1 MRQGVHIHFQGA
13 KVGMS
18 IEIRL
23 ANEDEVPI
31 VTLTGRLDGFG
42 AQQLE
47 TGLKEIVRDD
57 TRSVIFNLAGVDYLS
72 SAGIRVLLGLKKRLK
87 LRDGTLGLINVQEFP
102 KSVLEM
108 AGFLKVL
115 DIYPTLQDAQVACRV
130 KPREE
135 GLLFG
140 IRHPSFVVDGIT
152 YAIEP
157 GSPKAASLIVTGDLI
172 KVLQSA
178 ITAQDIRTLGFKEAD
193 YSLGLGALGKDEAD
207 AMPLMGE
214 MITLHG
220 SMVYVP
226 TDGHFTPD
234 FFTPVKETGEVKIF
248 TGFNVR
254 LSGPFHELFTF
265 EATRENGVS
274 LAEIYSAIVTLA
286 RTRKANFQGVISLVI
301 WGVIEGVISSEI
313 THSPLQE
320 RAPANHKSIMDPEN
334 YDEWNDTNRE
344 PRYRGDTLVS
354 FGFGIDLSGD
364 LSTFSTGDLDALHY
378 VHPGNKGSATMYLHN
393 HGVVFRNTPYDP
405 KFELSRQVKTIAE
418 DGEFVDMRH
427 LMDETRLRKAKI
439 GVSYISSIERQK

>member
-1 MRQGVHIHFQGA
+1 
-13 KVGMS
+13 MS

-23 ANEDEVPI
+23 ADEDEVPV

-57 TRSVIFNLAGVDYLS
+57 TRSVIFNLGGVDYLS
-72 SAGIRVLLGLKKRLK
+72 SAGIRVLLGLKRKLK
-87 LRDGTLGLINVQEFP
+87 QRDGTLALINVRDFP
-102 KSVLEM
+102 KNVLEM

-115 DIYPTLQDAQVACRV
+115 DIYPTLQEAQAACRV
-130 KPREE
+130 KPSEE

-140 IRHPSFVVDGIT
+140 VRHPSFLVEGVT

-172 KVLQSA
+172 KVLQSD

-193 YSLGLGALGKDEAD
+193 YSLGLGALGKDAGD

-234 FFTPVKETGEVKIF
+234 FFTPVMETGEVKIF

-254 LSGPFHELFTF
+254 LSGPFHELFAFDT
-265 EATRENGVS
+265 TREHGVS
-274 LAEIYSAIVTLA
+274 LEEIYSAIFTLA
-286 RTRKANFQGVISLVI
+286 RTRRTDFHGIISLVI
-301 WGVIEGVISSEI
+301 WGVVEGVISSEI
-313 THSPLQE
+313 THSPLKE
-320 RAPANHKSIMDPEN
+320 HAPANHKSIMDPEN
-334 YDEWNDTNRE
+334 YGDWNDTNRE

-354 FGFGIDLSGD
+354 FGFGIDLSAD
-364 LSTFSTGDLDALHY
+364 LCTFSRNDLDALHY

-405 KFELSRQVKTIAE
+405 KFELSRQIKTIAE
-418 DGEFVDMRH
+418 DAEFVDMRH

-439 GVSYISSIERQK
+439 GVSYISSIERRE

>member
-1 MRQGVHIHFQGA
+1 
-13 KVGMS
+13 MS

-23 ANEDEVPI
+23 ADEDEVPV

-57 TRSVIFNLAGVDYLS
+57 TRSVIFNLGGVDYLS
-72 SAGIRVLLGLKKRLK
+72 SAGIRVLLGLKKKLK
-87 LRDGTLGLINVQEFP
+87 QRDGTLALINVRDFP
-102 KSVLEM
+102 KNVLEM
-108 AGFLKVL
+108 SGFLKVL
-115 DIYPTLQDAQVACRV
+115 VIYPTLQEAQAACRV
-130 KPREE
+130 KPGEE

-140 IRHPSFVVDGIT
+140 VKHPSFVVDGVT

-157 GSPKAASLIVTGDLI
+157 GSPKVASLIVTGDLI
-172 KVLQSA
+172 KVLQSD

-193 YSLGLGALGKDEAD
+193 YSLGLGALGKDAAD

-234 FFTPVKETGEVKIF
+234 FFTPVRETGEVKIF

-254 LSGPFHELFTF
+254 LSGPFHELFAF
-265 EATRENGVS
+265 ETTQENGVS
-274 LAEIYSAIVTLA
+274 LDEIYSAIFTLA
-286 RTRKANFQGVISLVI
+286 KARKTDFRGIVSLVI
-301 WGVIEGVISSEI
+301 WGVVEGVISSEI
-313 THSPLQE
+313 THSPLKE

-334 YDEWNDTNRE
+334 YGDWNDTNRE

-364 LSTFSTGDLDALHY
+364 LSTFSRNDLDALHY

-405 KFELSRQVKTIAE
+405 KFELSRQIKTIAE
-418 DGEFVDMRH
+418 EAEFVDMRH

-439 GVSYISSIERQK
+439 GVSYISAIEHRR

>member
-1 MRQGVHIHFQGA
+1 
-13 KVGMS
+13 MS
-18 IEIRL
+18 VEIRL

-87 LRDGTLGLINVQEFP
+87 SRDGTLALINVREFP

-108 AGFLKVL
+108 AGFLTVL
-115 DIYPTLQDAQVACRV
+115 DIYPTLQEAQVACRV
-130 KPREE
+130 KPSEE
-135 GLLFG
+135 GVLFG
-140 IRHPSFVVDGIT
+140 VRHPSFMVDGVT

-157 GSPKAASLIVTGDLI
+157 GSPKEASLIVTGSLV
-172 KVLQSA
+172 KVLYSA
-178 ITAQDIRTLGFKEAD
+178 ITLQDIRTLGFKEAD
-193 YSLGLGALGKDEAD
+193 YSLGLGALGKDAAD
-207 AMPLMGE
+207 ALALMGE

-234 FFTPVKETGEVKIF
+234 FFTPVKETGEVTIF

-265 EATRENGVS
+265 ETSRENGVS
-274 LAEIYSAIVTLA
+274 LAEIYSAIINLA
-286 RTRKANFQGVISLVI
+286 RARRADFHGILSLVI

-313 THSPLQE
+313 TRSPLQE
-320 RAPANHKSIMDPEN
+320 RAPVNHKSIMDPEN

-354 FGFGIDLSGD
+354 FGIGIDSSGD
-364 LSTFSTGDLDALHY
+364 LSGFSSEDLETLHY
-378 VHPGNKGSATMYLHN
+378 VHPGNKGMATMYLHN
-393 HGVVFRNTPYDP
+393 HGVIFRNTPYDP

-418 DGEFVDMRH
+418 NGEFVDMRH

-439 GVSYISSIERQK
+439 GVSYISSIKRQE

>member
-1 MRQGVHIHFQGA
+1 
-13 KVGMS
+13 MS

-31 VTLTGRLDGFG
+31 VTLSGRLDGFG

-47 TGLKEIVRDD
+47 AGLKEIVRDD

-87 LRDGTLGLINVQEFP
+87 ARDGTLALLNVQEFP

-115 DIYPTLQDAQVACRV
+115 DIYPTLKDAQVACRL
-130 KPREE
+130 KPHEE

-140 IRHPSFVVDGIT
+140 VRHPSFVVDGIT
-152 YAIEP
+152 YTIEP
-157 GSPKAASLIVTGDLI
+157 GSPKASSLIVTGDLL
-172 KVLQSA
+172 KVLQSS
-178 ITAQDIRTLGFKEAD
+178 ITIQDIRTLGFKEAD
-193 YSLGLGALGKDEAD
+193 YSLGLGALGKDAAD

-234 FFTPVKETGEVKIF
+234 FFTPAKESGEVKIF

-254 LSGPFHELFTF
+254 LSGTFNELFTF
-265 EATRENGVS
+265 ESSRENGVS
-274 LAEIYSAIVTLA
+274 LAEIYSAIISLA
-286 RTRKANFQGVISLVI
+286 RTRKVDFRGVLSLVI
-301 WGVIEGVISSEI
+301 WGVVEGVISSEI

-354 FGFGIDLSGD
+354 FGIGIDLSGD
-364 LSTFSTGDLDALHY
+364 LSTFSNEDLATLHY
-378 VHPGNKGSATMYLHN
+378 VHPANKGTATMYLHN

-405 KFELSRQVKTIAE
+405 KFELSRRVKTIAE
-418 DGEFVDMRH
+418 EGEFVDMRH

-439 GVSYISSIERQK
+439 GVSYITTIERRE

>member
-1 MRQGVHIHFQGA
+1 MRKGVYTPVQETIF
-13 KVGMS
+13 MS

-87 LRDGTLGLINVQEFP
+87 LRDGTLALINVQEFP

-108 AGFLKVL
+108 AGFQKVL
-115 DIYPTLQDAQVACRV
+115 DVYPSLQEAKIACRE

-140 IRHPSFVVDGIT
+140 IKHPSFKVDGVT
-152 YAIEP
+152 FSIEP
-157 GSPKAASLIVTGDLI
+157 GSPKTASLIVTGDLL
-172 KVLQSA
+172 KVLESS
-178 ITAQDIRTLGFKEAD
+178 ITARDIRTLGFKEAD
-193 YSLGLGALGKDEAD
+193 YSLGLGALGKDAAD

-265 EATRENGVS
+265 ETARENGVS
-274 LAEIYSAIVTLA
+274 LARDLFSNIYP
-286 RTRKANFQGVISLVI
+286 RT
-301 WGVIEGVISSEI
+301 
-313 THSPLQE
+313 
-320 RAPANHKSIMDPEN
+320 
-334 YDEWNDTNRE
+334 DTEVRFPWYPE
-344 PRYRGDTLVS
+344 PRYLGCGGGGDQ
-354 FGFGIDLSGD
+354 F
-364 LSTFSTGDLDALHY
+364 
-378 VHPGNKGSATMYLHN
+378 
-393 HGVVFRNTPYDP
+393 
-405 KFELSRQVKTIAE
+405 
-418 DGEFVDMRH
+418 
-427 LMDETRLRKAKI
+427 
-439 GVSYISSIERQK
+439 

>member
-1 MRQGVHIHFQGA
+1 MRQGINTTFQETC
-13 KVGMS
+13 GMS

-57 TRSVIFNLAGVDYLS
+57 TRSVIFNLSGVDYLS

-87 LRDGTLGLINVQEFP
+87 QRDGTLALINVREFP
-102 KSVLEM
+102 KNVLEM
-108 AGFLKVL
+108 AGFQKVL
-115 DIYPTLQDAQVACRV
+115 DIYPTLQDAQIACRV

-140 IRHPSFVVDGIT
+140 VSYPSFVVNGVT

-157 GSPKAASLIVTGDLI
+157 GSTKAASLVVLGDLN
-172 KVLQSA
+172 KVLESA
-178 ITAQDIRTLGFKEAD
+178 ITPLDIRTLGFKEAD
-193 YSLGLGALGKDEAD
+193 YSLGLGALGKDVAD

-234 FFTPVKETGEVKIF
+234 FFTPVKETGDVKIF

-254 LSGPFHELFTF
+254 LSGPFHDLFTF
-265 EATRENGVS
+265 ETPRENGVS
-274 LAEIYSAIVTLA
+274 LAEIYSAIFTLA
-286 RTRKANFQGVISLVI
+286 RTRRKDFRGILSLVI
-301 WGVIEGVISSEI
+301 WGVVEGVISSEI

-320 RAPANHKSIMDPEN
+320 HAPANHKSIMDPEN

-354 FGFGIDLSGD
+354 FGIGIDLSGD
-364 LSTFSTGDLDALHY
+364 FSSFSTKDLDALHY
-378 VHPGNKGSATMYLHN
+378 IHPANKGTATMYLHN

-405 KFELSRQVKTIAE
+405 KFELTRQVKTIAE

-439 GVSYISSIERQK
+439 GVSYISSIDLRE

>member
-1 MRQGVHIHFQGA
+1 MT
-13 KVGMS
+13 

-23 ANEDEVPI
+23 ADEDEVPI

-57 TRSVIFNLAGVDYLS
+57 TRSVIFNLAGVEYLS

-87 LRDGTLGLINVQEFP
+87 QRDGTLALINVQEFP
-102 KSVLEM
+102 RSVLEM

-115 DIYPTLQDAQVACRV
+115 DIYPTLQEAQVACRE
-130 KPREE
+130 KPSEE

-140 IRHPSFVVDGIT
+140 VKYPSFKVDGVT

-157 GSPKAASLIVTGDLI
+157 GSPKPASLIVTGNLQN
-172 KVLQSA
+172 VLQSS
-178 ITAQDIRTLGFKEAD
+178 ITDLDIRALGFKEAD
-193 YSLGLGALGKDEAD
+193 YSLGLGALGKDAAD
-207 AMPLMGE
+207 AMPLLGE

-265 EATRENGVS
+265 ETTEVKGLS
-274 LAEIYSAIVTLA
+274 LSEIYQAVITLA
-286 RTRKANFQGVISLVI
+286 RSRRKDFQGIVSLVI
-301 WGVIEGVISSEI
+301 WGVIEGLLSSEI
-313 THSPLQE
+313 THSPLKE

-334 YDEWNDTNRE
+334 YNEWNDTNRE

-354 FGFGIDLSGD
+354 FGFGIDLSAD
-364 LSTFSTGDLDALHY
+364 LSAFQAADLDALHY
-378 VHPGNKGSATMYLHN
+378 THPGNKGKETLYLHN
-393 HGVVFRNTPYDP
+393 HGVIFRNTPFDP
-405 KFELSRQVKTIAE
+405 KFELSRQVKAIAE

-439 GVSYISSIERQK
+439 GVSYISSIEQRN

>member
-1 MRQGVHIHFQGA
+1 
-13 KVGMS
+13 MS

-23 ANEDEVPI
+23 ADEDEVPV

-57 TRSVIFNLAGVDYLS
+57 TRSVIFNLGGVDYLS
-72 SAGIRVLLGLKKRLK
+72 SAGIRVLLGLKKKLK
-87 LRDGTLGLINVQEFP
+87 QRDGTLALINVRDFP
-102 KSVLEM
+102 KNVLEM
-108 AGFLKVL
+108 SGFLKVL
-115 DIYPTLQDAQVACRV
+115 VIYPTLQEAQAACRV
-130 KPREE
+130 KPGEE

-140 IRHPSFVVDGIT
+140 VKHPSFVVDGVT

-157 GSPKAASLIVTGDLI
+157 GSPKVASLIVTGDLI
-172 KVLQSA
+172 KVLQSD

-193 YSLGLGALGKDEAD
+193 YSLGLGALGKDAAD

-234 FFTPVKETGEVKIF
+234 FFTPVRETGEVKIF

-254 LSGPFHELFTF
+254 LSGPFHELFAF
-265 EATRENGVS
+265 ETTQENGVS
-274 LAEIYSAIVTLA
+274 LDEIYSAIFTLA
-286 RTRKANFQGVISLVI
+286 KARKTDFCGIVSLVI
-301 WGVIEGVISSEI
+301 WGVVEGVISSEI
-313 THSPLQE
+313 THSPLKE

-334 YDEWNDTNRE
+334 YGDWNDTNRE

-364 LSTFSTGDLDALHY
+364 LSTFSRNDLDALHY

-405 KFELSRQVKTIAE
+405 KFELSRQIKTIAE
-418 DGEFVDMRH
+418 EAEFVDMRH

-439 GVSYISSIERQK
+439 GVSYISAIEHRR

>member
-1 MRQGVHIHFQGA
+1 MWQGVYTPFQDDY
-13 KVGMS
+13 MS
-18 IEIRL
+18 VEIRL
-23 ANEDEVPI
+23 ADEDEVPI

-57 TRSVIFNLAGVDYLS
+57 TRSVIINLGGVDYLS

-87 LRDGTLGLINVQEFP
+87 QRDGTLALINVMEFP

-108 AGFLKVL
+108 AGFTKVL
-115 DIYPTLQDAQVACRV
+115 DIYPTLQEAQAACRV

-140 IRHPSFVVDGIT
+140 VRHPSFTVDGISF
-152 YAIEP
+152 AIEQ

-172 KVLQSA
+172 KVLQSS
-178 ITAQDIRTLGFKEAD
+178 ITAEDVRTLGFKEAD
-193 YSLGLGALGKDEAD
+193 YSLGLGALGKDVAD

-254 LSGPFHELFTF
+254 LSGPFHELFAF
-265 EATRENGVS
+265 ETPRENGVS
-274 LAEIYSAIVTLA
+274 LSEIYSAIINLA
-286 RTRKANFQGVISLVI
+286 RARRTDFRGIISLVI
-301 WGVIEGVISSEI
+301 WGVVEGVISSEI
-313 THSPLQE
+313 THSPLQSS
-320 RAPANHKSIMDPEN
+320 APANHKSIMDPEN

-364 LSTFSTGDLDALHY
+364 LSAFASKDLDALHY
-378 VHPGNKGSATMYLHN
+378 VHPANKGAASMYLHN
-393 HGVVFRNTPYDP
+393 HGVIFRNTPYDP
-405 KFELSRQVKTIAE
+405 KFELSRQVKAIAE
-418 DGEFVDMRH
+418 EGEFVDMRH

-439 GVSYISSIERQK
+439 GVSYISSIERQD

>member
-1 MRQGVHIHFQGA
+1 MRKGDYTPFQEA
-13 KVGMS
+13 ISMS

-87 LRDGTLGLINVQEFP
+87 MRDGTLALVNIQEFP

-108 AGFLKVL
+108 AGFQKVL
-115 DIYPTLQDAQVACRV
+115 DVYPTLQEAKIACRE

-140 IRHPSFVVDGIT
+140 IKHPSLTVDGVT
-152 YAIEP
+152 YSIEP
-157 GSPKAASLIVTGDLI
+157 GSPKSASLIVTGDLM
-172 KVLQSA
+172 KVLESS

-193 YSLGLGALGKDEAD
+193 YSLGLGALGKDVAD

-234 FFTPVKETGEVKIF
+234 FFTPVRETGEVKIF

-265 EATRENGVS
+265 ETAREKGVS
-274 LAEIYSAIVTLA
+274 LGEIYSAIFALA
-286 RTRKANFQGVISLVI
+286 RTRRSDFHGILSLVV
-301 WGVIEGVISSEI
+301 WGVVEGVISSEI
-313 THSPLQE
+313 THSPTLE

-354 FGFGIDLSGD
+354 FGIGIDLSGD
-364 LSTFSTGDLDALHY
+364 LKAFTKKDLDALHY
-378 VHPGNKGSATMYLHN
+378 VHPVNKGTATMYLHN
-393 HGVVFRNTPYDP
+393 HGVIFRNTPYDP
-405 KFELSRQVKTIAE
+405 KFELSRQVKAIAE

-439 GVSYISSIERQK
+439 GVSYISSIERRE

>member
-1 MRQGVHIHFQGA
+1 
-13 KVGMS
+13 MS

-23 ANEDEVPI
+23 ADEDEVP
-31 VTLTGRLDGFG
+31 VVSLSGRLDGFG

-57 TRSVIFNLAGVDYLS
+57 TRSVIFNLGGVDYLS
-72 SAGIRVLLGLKKRLK
+72 SAGIRVLLGLKRRLK
-87 LRDGTLGLINVQEFP
+87 QRDGTLALINVRDFP

-115 DIYPTLQDAQVACRV
+115 DIYPTLQEAQVACRV
-130 KPREE
+130 KPSEE

-140 IRHPSFVVDGIT
+140 VSYPSFLVDGIT
-152 YAIEP
+152 FAIEP
-157 GSPKAASLIVTGDLI
+157 GSPKTASLVVTGDLI
-172 KVLQSA
+172 KVLQST
-178 ITAQDIRTLGFKEAD
+178 ITSQDIRTLGFKEAD
-193 YSLGLGALGKDEAD
+193 YSLGLGALGKDAED

-254 LSGPFHELFTF
+254 LSGPFHELFAF
-265 EATRENGVS
+265 ETTRENGVS
-274 LAEIYSAIVTLA
+274 LAEIYSAIFTLA
-286 RTRKANFQGVISLVI
+286 RKRRTDFHGIISLVI
-301 WGVIEGVISSEI
+301 WGVVEGVVSSEI
-313 THSPLQE
+313 THSPLKE
-320 RAPANHKSIMDPEN
+320 RAPVNHKSIMDPEN
-334 YDEWNDTNRE
+334 YDDWNDTNRE

-354 FGFGIDLSGD
+354 FGYGIDVSGD
-364 LSTFSTGDLDALHY
+364 LATFSSKDLDALHY
-378 VHPGNKGSATMYLHN
+378 IHPANRETVTMYLHN
-393 HGVVFRNTPYDP
+393 HGVVFRNTPFDP
-405 KFELSRQVKTIAE
+405 KFELSRQIKTIAE

-427 LMDETRLRKAKI
+427 LLDDTRLRKAKI
-439 GVSYISSIERQK
+439 GVSYITSVERRE

>member
-1 MRQGVHIHFQGA
+1 
-13 KVGMS
+13 MS

-47 TGLKEIVRDD
+47 MGLKEIVRDD

-87 LRDGTLGLINVQEFP
+87 LRDGTLALINVQEFP

-108 AGFLKVL
+108 AGFQKVL
-115 DIYPTLQDAQVACRV
+115 DVYPTLQEAQIACRE

-140 IRHPSFVVDGIT
+140 IRHPSFTVDGVT
-152 YAIEP
+152 YAVEP
-157 GSPKAASLIVTGDLI
+157 GSPKTASLIVTGDLV
-172 KVLQSA
+172 KVLNSA
-178 ITAQDIRTLGFKEAD
+178 ITASDIRTLGFKEAD
-193 YSLGLGALGKDEAD
+193 YSLGLGALGKDATD
-207 AMPLMGE
+207 AMSLMGE

-265 EATRENGVS
+265 ETTRENGVS
-274 LAEIYSAIVTLA
+274 LAEIYSALCTLA
-286 RTRKANFQGVISLVI
+286 RTRRADFHGILSLVI
-301 WGVIEGVISSEI
+301 WGVVEGVISSEI
-313 THSPLQE
+313 THSPVQE
-320 RAPANHKSIMDPEN
+320 RSPANHKSIMDPEN

-354 FGFGIDLSGD
+354 FGIGIDLSGD
-364 LSTFSTGDLDALHY
+364 LSAFSKRDLAALHY
-378 VHPGNKGSATMYLHN
+378 VHPANKEAATMYLHN
-393 HGVVFRNTPYDP
+393 HGVIFRNTPYDP

-427 LMDETRLRKAKI
+427 LLDETRLRKAKI
-439 GVSYISSIERQK
+439 GVSYISSIERRE

>member
-1 MRQGVHIHFQGA
+1 
-13 KVGMS
+13 MS

-23 ANEDEVPI
+23 ADEDEVP
-31 VTLTGRLDGFG
+31 VVSLSGRLDGFG

-57 TRSVIFNLAGVDYLS
+57 TRSVIFNLGGVDYLS
-72 SAGIRVLLGLKKRLK
+72 SAGIRVLLGLKRRLK
-87 LRDGTLGLINVQEFP
+87 QRDGTLALINVRDFP

-115 DIYPTLQDAQVACRV
+115 DIYPTLQEAQVACRV
-130 KPREE
+130 KPSEE

-140 IRHPSFVVDGIT
+140 VRHPSFLVDGIT
-152 YAIEP
+152 FAIEP
-157 GSPKAASLIVTGDLI
+157 GSPKTASLVVTGDLI
-172 KVLQSA
+172 KVLQST
-178 ITAQDIRTLGFKEAD
+178 ITSQDIRTLGFKEAD
-193 YSLGLGALGKDEAD
+193 YSLGLGALGKDAED

-254 LSGPFHELFTF
+254 LSGPFHELFAF
-265 EATRENGVS
+265 ETTRENGVS
-274 LAEIYSAIVTLA
+274 LAEIYSAIFTLA
-286 RTRKANFQGVISLVI
+286 RTRRTDFHGIISLVI
-301 WGVIEGVISSEI
+301 WGVVEGVVSSEI
-313 THSPLQE
+313 THSPLKE
-320 RAPANHKSIMDPEN
+320 RAPVNHKSIMDPEN
-334 YDEWNDTNRE
+334 YDDWNDTNRE

-354 FGFGIDLSGD
+354 FGYGIDVSGD
-364 LSTFSTGDLDALHY
+364 LATFSSKDLDALHY
-378 VHPGNKGSATMYLHN
+378 IHPANRETVTMYLHN
-393 HGVVFRNTPYDP
+393 HGVVFRNTPFDP
-405 KFELSRQVKTIAE
+405 KFELSRQIKTIAE

-427 LMDETRLRKAKI
+427 LLDDTRLRKAKI
-439 GVSYISSIERQK
+439 GVSYITSVERRE

>member
-1 MRQGVHIHFQGA
+1 
-13 KVGMS
+13 MS

-23 ANEDEVPI
+23 ADEDEVPV

-57 TRSVIFNLAGVDYLS
+57 TRSVIFNLGGVDYLS
-72 SAGIRVLLGLKKRLK
+72 SAGIRVLLGLKKKLK
-87 LRDGTLGLINVQEFP
+87 QRDGTLALINVRDFP
-102 KSVLEM
+102 KNVLEM
-108 AGFLKVL
+108 SGFLKVL
-115 DIYPTLQDAQVACRV
+115 VIYPTLQEAQAACRV
-130 KPREE
+130 KPGEE

-140 IRHPSFVVDGIT
+140 VKHPSFVVGGVT

-157 GSPKAASLIVTGDLI
+157 GSPKVASLIVTGDLI
-172 KVLQSA
+172 KVLQSD

-193 YSLGLGALGKDEAD
+193 YSLGLGALGKDAAD

-234 FFTPVKETGEVKIF
+234 FFTPVRETGEVKIF

-254 LSGPFHELFTF
+254 LSGPFHELFAF
-265 EATRENGVS
+265 ETTQENGVS
-274 LAEIYSAIVTLA
+274 LDEIYSAIFTLA
-286 RTRKANFQGVISLVI
+286 KARKTDFRGIVSLVI
-301 WGVIEGVISSEI
+301 WGVVEGVISSEI
-313 THSPLQE
+313 THSPLKE

-334 YDEWNDTNRE
+334 YGDWNDTNRE

-364 LSTFSTGDLDALHY
+364 LSTFSRNDLDALHY

-405 KFELSRQVKTIAE
+405 KFELSRQIKTIAE
-418 DGEFVDMRH
+418 EAEFVDMRH

-439 GVSYISSIERQK
+439 GVSYISAIEHRR